1 MLSGA
6 VVHNFLVTGFMAVL
20 FIIGFK
26 WLSAMPWMPRG
37 IADIAKNV

>member
-6 VVHNFLVTGFMAVL
+6 VVHNFLVTG